1 MGIEDRDWFREVN
14 AEKKGMRYN
23 AKNATYSKADK
34 FSKKFS
40 EKYKK
45 ESKKSVSFLLQIA
58 VTFAICSVV
67 FVVLSIISKFL
78 R

>member
-1 MGIEDRDWFREVN
+1 MGIEDRDWFREVS

-40 EKYKK
+40 EEYKK
-45 ESKKSVSFLLQIA
+45 ESKKSVFLLLQIGI
-58 VTFAICSVV
+58 TFAICLFV
-67 FVVLSIISKFL
+67 FVVFMIISKFL